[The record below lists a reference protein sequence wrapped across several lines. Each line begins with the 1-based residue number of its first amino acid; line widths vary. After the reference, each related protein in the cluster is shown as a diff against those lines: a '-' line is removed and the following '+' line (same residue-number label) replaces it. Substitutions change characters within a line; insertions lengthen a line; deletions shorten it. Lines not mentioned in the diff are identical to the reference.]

1 MTFNIGSQQGNISN
15 VAGNQTNYGNQ
26 NVNIAAPP
34 DVLAAVREVIRQLDH
49 LPLPAPEAADAK
61 ADLERLDKQMSTG
74 EVSQHQV
81 SQRLTRILNMA
92 RNAGA
97 VLTAASSL
105 GSAVTTIAKWLGPIG
120 SSLIAFLV

>member
-15 VAGNQTNYGNQ
+15 VAGNQTNYGDQ
-26 NVNIAAPP
+26 TVNIAAPP

-49 LPLPAPEAADAK
+49 FRLPPPEAAAAK
-61 ADLERLDKQMSTG
+61 ADLELLDKQMSTG

-81 SQRLTRILNMA
+81 SQRLTRILSMA

-97 VLTAASSL
+97 VLNAASNL

-120 SSLIAFLV
+120 SSLIAFLT